1 MRVFAI
7 AIVLAACGTPAKKP
21 IGETGPTKPPVAA
34 DATSWDKLEGPI
46 QKLTVDAKDPKLRTE
61 LEKVFN
67 SELGQ
72 PLERAR
78 LRGRLD
84 EAMRSRGV
92 AELAVRGIQVAGGIE
107 LVVTVTQQPKLH
119 ALTARDSAG
128 KAIALTGMSN
138 VPQLGAPLDARAM
151 TSFSI
156 MLRDRYREQGYVIA
170 DASWGT
176 RPVGAD
182 AVDVIIEVAPGEQ
195 VIVDKLEIKG
205 NTVPS
210 ADLVAAATKALVIGQ
225 PLAYE
230 RVERATL
237 ALTELYYDRGYP
249 NVRVPSPAVS
259 GPGRATITFTIEEG
273 DRFKLSGVTIKGAD
287 AKLAKRYLRLAA
299 IKKGDVF
306 SRNAIRDAANRVRD
320 AARQDG
326 QQNAEVLPT
335 TTVDTKAKTIGIT
348 LEISNH

>member
-1 MRVFAI
+1 MRAI
-7 AIVLAACGTPAKKP
+7 AIVLAACGGPAKKP
-21 IGETGPTKPPVAA
+21 TVDGPGATKPATTA

-46 QKLTVDAKDPKLRTE
+46 QKLVVEARDPKLRGE

-72 PLERAR
+72 PLERVR

-84 EAMRSRGV
+84 EAMRVRGV
-92 AELAVRGIQVAGGIE
+92 AELTVRGIQIAGGIQ
-107 LVVTVTQQPKLH
+107 LVVVVTQQPKLH
-119 ALTARDSAG
+119 ALTARDAAG
-128 KAIALTGMSN
+128 KAISLTGMSN

-156 MLRDRYREQGYVIA
+156 MLRDRYREEGYVIA

-176 RPVGAD
+176 RPVGVD

-225 PLAYE
+225 PLAYD

-237 ALTELYYDRGYP
+237 ALAELYYDRGYP
-249 NVRVPSPAVS
+249 NVRVPTPAIS

-273 DRFKLSGVTIKGAD
+273 DRFKLGAITIKGAD

-306 SRNAIRDAANRVRD
+306 SRSAIRDAASRVRD